1 MVIWGGIPSGMDSV
15 FRAIVIGTK
24 DRVALSFVRRSLPNK
39 GDKLEELKRNVR
51 TGYFQGNTAEGCKT
65 AKAKLS
71 I

>member
-39 GDKLEELKRNVR
+39 GVR
-51 TGYFQGNTAEGCKT
+51 QAGRTKKECENRIF
-65 AKAKLS
+65 S
-71 I
+71 R